1 MRFSRSAITAT
12 AVAALIGLGAAPATA
27 APAAA
32 TAAPQVST
40 SNNVVGSWD
49 DGNGHGGK
57 ISGTVTPKSV
67 TLAGPTNQP
76 ALQADANL
84 TVEGTAT
91 PLVVAQQVVIPVPA
105 GCQVLHLVLGPLDL
119 NLLGLHI
126 VLQQVTLD
134 IVAVPGPGNLLGNL
148 LCALVNILN
157 PRP

>member
-32 TAAPQVST
+32 APQVST

-49 DGNGHGGK
+49 DGNGHGGT

-84 TVEGTAT
+84 TVESAAG
-91 PLVVAQQVVIPVPA
+91 PLQVAQQVVIPVPA

-157 PRP
+157 PR